1 MRTIIVEENKLLL
14 ESFDEQ
20 INKVIEEIDETRITI
35 KDIKVLSND
44 KVLIIYTI
52 NKFI

>member
-1 MRTIIVEENKLLL
+1 MRTIIVEEDKLLL

-20 INKVIEEIDETRITI
+20 INKVIEEIEQNKTI

>member
-1 MRTIIVEENKLLL
+1 MRTIIVEEDKLLS

-20 INKVIEEIDETRITI
+20 INKVIEEIDEIRITI
-35 KDIKVLSND
+35 RDIKVLSEH

>member
-1 MRTIIVEENKLLL
+1 MIVEEDKLLI

-20 INKVIEEIDETRITI
+20 INKVIEEIEKNKTI

>member
-1 MRTIIVEENKLLL
+1 MRTIIVEENKLSI

-20 INKVIEEIDETRITI
+20 INKVIEEIEQNKTI

>member
-1 MRTIIVEENKLLL
+1 MRTIIVEEDKLSI

-20 INKVIEEIDETRITI
+20 INKVINEIEEIGITI
-35 KDIKVLSND
+35 RDIKLLSEH

>member
-1 MRTIIVEENKLLL
+1 MRTMIVEEDKLLID
-14 ESFDEQ
+14 SFDEQ
-20 INKVIEEIDETRITI
+20 INKVIEEIEQNKTI

-44 KVLIIYTI
+44 KVLIIYSI